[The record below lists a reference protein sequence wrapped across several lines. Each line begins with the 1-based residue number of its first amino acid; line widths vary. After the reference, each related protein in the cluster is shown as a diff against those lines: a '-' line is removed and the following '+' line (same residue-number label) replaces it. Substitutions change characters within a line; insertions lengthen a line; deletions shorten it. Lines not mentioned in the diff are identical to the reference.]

1 MYETL
6 ARYYDQ
12 IHASLTADLPY
23 VLKLAEEQGGPLLE
37 LGSGTGRLLFPLAEA
52 GFQVTGIDNSPQML
66 RIARQRLAKMPPA
79 VRQAATLLEEDMLDL
94 TQETTTTRFAL
105 ALLSYNTLL
114 HFPEADAGRLLR
126 GAARLLQPGGLLF
139 IDMANPFLI
148 TAADYA
154 GDPVLETSFIDEVSG
169 ERVEQWS
176 RSSLDT
182 QTQTLTVSW
191 LFRPHDDQ
199 SETQAVKIEYH
210 YLYPHQVILLL
221 QQAGFSPQ
229 KVLGSYTGAPFAEDS
244 ERLLLL
250 ARAPEQPSPAH

>member
-12 IHASLTADLPY
+12 IHVSLTADLPF
-23 VLKLAEEQGGPLLE
+23 VLKLVQEQGGPVLE
-37 LGSGTGRLLFPLAEA
+37 LGSGTGRLLIPLAEA
-52 GFQVTGIDNSPQML
+52 GFAVTGIDNSPQML
-66 RIARQRLAKMPPA
+66 AIAGQRLAQKPAA
-79 VRQAATLLEEDMLDL
+79 VRQAVTLLQKDMLNL
-94 TQETTTTRFAL
+94 TPETTAARFAV

-114 HFPEADAGRLLR
+114 HFQAEDAGRLLR
-126 GAARLLQPGGLLF
+126 GAAHLLRPEGLLF

-148 TAADYA
+148 TAADYPD
-154 GDPVLETSFIDEVSG
+154 DPVLETSFIDEVSD

-191 LFRPHDDQ
+191 LFRPQDEK

-210 YLYPHQVILLL
+210 YLYPHQIILFL
-221 QQAGFSPQ
+221 QQAGF
-229 KVLGSYTGAPFAEDS
+229 KLEKMLGSYTGEPFQEES

-250 ARAPEQPSPAH
+250 AKVPR